1 MMFAM
6 SVFFVL
12 FACGTP
18 EAPPDAADPMVERG
32 APADGVLTNAQL
44 GGAAADPNHFGAAF
58 TLTGSEP
65 LQTLFDDPTPH
76 MGHDIRVVGEIT
88 NVCQAKGCWMVL
100 RADGGESMRITMKD
114 HAFSVAKDASGRTA
128 HVQGALI
135 SKAVDQKT
143 IDHYKSEG
151 AGDDVPEEGKETTYE
166 LVAVS
171 VLLEPA
177 TDAG

>member
-1 MMFAM
+1 M
-6 SVFFVL
+6 SSISVVFFL

-18 EAPPDAADPMVERG
+18 DAPMAADGEAVERI
-32 APADGVLTNAQL
+32 APSDGELTHAKL
-44 GGAAADPNHFGAAF
+44 GGAEADPNHFGAEF

-65 LQTLFDDPTPH
+65 LQTLIDDPSPH

-100 RADGGESMRITMKD
+100 RADGGESMRVTMKD
-114 HAFSVAKDASGRTA
+114 HAFSIAKDAGGRTA
-128 HVQGALI
+128 HVQGELV

-143 IDHYKSEG
+143 VDHYKSEG
-151 AGDDVPEEGKETTYE
+151 STDEVPEDGKDEVYE
-166 LVAVS
+166 LVASS
-171 VLLEPA
+171 VLLEAA